1 MADTLTTALRRH
13 LETLSREAPH
23 TRLSFIVT
31 LRPGADVSSVAA
43 AGMHIEQ
50 QVPDPPL
57 ALGSMTPRQALIV
70 ATLPAVLLV
79 EHDAGGVHTWKT
91 SK

>member
-1 MADTLTTALRRH
+1 MADPLTTALRRH
-13 LETLSREAPH
+13 LEALSQDAPH

-31 LRPGADVSSVAA
+31 LQPDATVSSLAA

-57 ALGSMTPRQALIV
+57 AMGTMTPRQALIV
-70 ATLPAVLLV
+70 ATLPAVLLL
-79 EHDAGGVHTWKT
+79 EHDAGGVHTLKT
-91 SK
+91 ST